1 LALDPA
7 VIRRRPEAAARH
19 VDRRY
24 GFTLGSTHPHFAM
37 RNIATWMRP
46 KDEKYFAPF
55 FAQYPDVKLWNAAAG
70 EVPLDQMEGLLLTG
84 GPDIAPEFL
93 HQPVPDPSV
102 LDKDTEPLRDRWEFE
117 AIKNALNRTLPIFAI
132 CKGMQTL
139 NVALGGTLHL
149 DIPGHN
155 LPEQKTRDVQP
166 LRSDRNTRHQ
176 FEKVNSSHHQAL
188 DRLGSGVEVESWCAT
203 DDVIEQV
210 KLRDYPFALAVQY
223 HPERGKIYDELFAD
237 FISRVGASERS

>member
-1 LALDPA
+1 
-7 VIRRRPEAAARH
+7 
-19 VDRRY
+19 
-24 GFTLGSTHPHFAM
+24 M
-37 RNIATWMRP
+37 RNIATWMRG

-55 FAQYPDVKLWNAAAG
+55 FARYPDVKLWNAASG
-70 EVPLDQMEGLLLTG
+70 NVPLDQMQGLLLTG

-102 LDKDTEPLRDRWEFE
+102 LDKDMDADRDRWEFD
-117 AIKNALNRTLPIFAI
+117 ALKDALDRALPIFAI

-155 LPEQKTRDVQP
+155 LPEQKTHDLQP

-188 DRLGSGVEVESWCAT
+188 DRLGDGVEIESWCAT

-210 KLRDYPFALAVQY
+210 KLRDYPFALGVQY

-237 FISRVGASERS
+237 FISCISASENVAQK